1 MAASSN
7 MIGVF
12 VTFDLGADFDAAR
25 LTQLA
30 QAALPKFQ
38 GMPELVSKTFTIDAG
53 ARQAV
58 NFYVWRS
65 EAAARRFFSEET
77 LAWVTGVYGVQPT
90 LRFVQIA
97 GLVESQGELGS

>member
-1 MAASSN
+1 MTPPSN
-7 MIGVF
+7 MTGVF
-12 VTFDLGADFDAAR
+12 VTFDLGPAFDAAR

-38 GMPELVSKTFTIDAG
+38 GMPELVSKTFTIDAE

-65 EAAARRFFSEET
+65 EAAARASSPPGT

-90 LRFVQIA
+90 LRFVEVA
-97 GLVESQGELGS
+97 GRVENRSDLDA

>member
-1 MAASSN
+1 MT
-7 MIGVF
+7 GVF
-12 VTFDLGADFDAAR
+12 VTFDLGEAFDAAR

-38 GMPELVSKTFTIDAG
+38 GMPELVSKTFMIDAQ

-65 EAAARRFFSEET
+65 EAAARHFFSAET
-77 LAWVTGVYGVQPT
+77 LDGVTGVYGVRPT
-90 LRFVQIA
+90 LRFAAIA
-97 GLVESQGELGS
+97 GRAENSAG

>member
-1 MAASSN
+1 

-12 VTFDLGADFDAAR
+12 VTFDLGAAFDGPR
-25 LTQLA
+25 LEQIA

-38 GMPELVSKTFTIDAG
+38 GMPELVSKTFTIDAA

-58 NFYVWRS
+58 NFYVWRN

-90 LRFVQIA
+90 LRFVEICGRVA
-97 GLVESQGELGS
+97 GRGESNG